1 MLTRLMNPQQFGS
14 VPPDIGIR
22 LIGKSG
28 FDLISLLVEV
38 RFFGD
43 GLRSL
48 RSVVGPVQCVGLVLA
63 SCFFSTR
70 VNCYCLEAISA

>member
-28 FDLISLLVEV
+28 FESHIT
-38 RFFGD
+38 FGW
-43 GLRSL
+43 G
-48 RSVVGPVQCVGLVLA
+48 
-63 SCFFSTR
+63 
-70 VNCYCLEAISA
+70 